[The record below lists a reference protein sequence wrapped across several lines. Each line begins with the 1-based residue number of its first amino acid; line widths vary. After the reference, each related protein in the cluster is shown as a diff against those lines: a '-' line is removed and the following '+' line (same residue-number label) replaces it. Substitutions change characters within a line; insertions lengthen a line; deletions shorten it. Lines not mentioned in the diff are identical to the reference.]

1 MKLSEKLAALEQE
14 ESREATDTAAASAT
28 PWAGVAK
35 RPRTT
40 NPAHTTN
47 PVRTTSTWDATKKK
61 VRELVLE
68 EVAPRMRGLS
78 PEELAVEV
86 KSALD
91 QSLQREDVAVTP
103 LERRRF
109 VQEMMSD
116 TLGYGPLDPL
126 LADETITEVMCNSF
140 DDIWVEREG
149 LIEHTDLSFTDD
161 IQYRAVI
168 DKIVSA
174 VGRRVDEA
182 SPMVDARL
190 PDGSRVN
197 AIIPPLALHGSV
209 LTIRKFSKDP
219 YNAKDLINFGTWT
232 LDLVTVMEACV
243 RGKLNILVSGGTGTG
258 KTTNLNVLSAFI
270 PEGERIITIE
280 DSAELQLQQPHVV
293 NLETRPA
300 SAEGTGQVSI
310 RELVKNA
317 LRMRP
322 DRIIVGECR
331 AAEALDMLQ
340 AMNTGHEG
348 SMTTVHANASR
359 DAISRL
365 ETMVLMAGY
374 ELPVRAIREQIA
386 SAIDLILQVSRMPDG
401 RRVITAVTEVQG
413 MEGDIILLQ
422 DIFKYR
428 TLPGVSGGKASGELV
443 ATGLRPKFLD
453 KLGENSVEVPASA
466 FKAPVGSAPGQVS
479 STSPRGRKVRVPSA
493 REVADR
499 ERLR

>member
-14 ESREATDTAAASAT
+14 EASREAEATAAAPPPPAGMASKRARPGKARSA
-28 PWAGVAK
+28 
-35 RPRTT
+35 
-40 NPAHTTN
+40 
-47 PVRTTSTWDATKKK
+47 STWDATKKK
-61 VRELVLE
+61 VRELVLD
-68 EVAPRMRGLS
+68 EVAPKMQGLT
-78 PEELAVEV
+78 PEELAAEV
-86 KSALD
+86 KGALD
-91 QSLQREDVAVTP
+91 RILQREDVEVTP

-126 LADETITEVMCNSF
+126 LADSTITEVMCNAY

-149 LIEHTDLSFTDD
+149 RVEHTDLSFTDD

-197 AIIPPLALHGSV
+197 AIIPPLALHGAV

-219 YNAKDLINFGTWT
+219 YTAKDLINFGTWT
-232 LDLVTVMEACV
+232 VDLVTVMEACV

-270 PEGERIITIE
+270 PDGERVITIE
-280 DSAELQLQQPHVV
+280 DSAELQLQQPHVI

-300 SAEGTGQVSI
+300 SAEGTGQVTI
-310 RELVKNA
+310 RDLVKNA

-348 SMTTVHANASR
+348 SMTTVHANTSR

-365 ETMVLMAGY
+365 ETMVLMAGFD
-374 ELPVRAIREQIA
+374 LPVRAIREQIA

-413 MEGDIILLQ
+413 LEGDIILLQ

-428 TLPGVSGGKASGELV
+428 PLPGAAPGKLAGELV

-453 KLGENSVEVPASA
+453 KLAENNVEVPAAA
-466 FKAPVGSAPGQVS
+466 FKAPAGVAPGGRVTPPPS
-479 STSPRGRKVRVPSA
+479 GRKVRVPSA

>member
-14 ESREATDTAAASAT
+14 ESREAAEAPVPAAPT
-28 PWAGVAK
+28 PGVAK
-35 RPRTT
+35 RTRSTARSKGP
-40 NPAHTTN
+40 
-47 PVRTTSTWDATKKK
+47 STWDATKKK

-68 EVAPRMRGLS
+68 EVAPRMQGLS
-78 PEELAVEV
+78 AEELAVEV

-91 QSLQREDVAVTP
+91 QILQREDVEVTP

-126 LADETITEVMCNSF
+126 LADDSITEVMCNAH
-140 DDIWVEREG
+140 DDIWIERNG
-149 LIEHTDLSFTDD
+149 LIERTDLSFTDD
-161 IQYRAVI
+161 TQYRAVI
-168 DKIVSA
+168 DKIVGA

-219 YNAKDLINFGTWT
+219 YTAKDLINFGTWT
-232 LDLVTVMEACV
+232 VDLVTVMEACV

-270 PEGERIITIE
+270 PDGERIITIE
-280 DSAELQLQQPHVV
+280 DSAELQLQQPHII

-310 RELVKNA
+310 RDLVKNA

-348 SMTTVHANASR
+348 SMTTVHANTPR

-413 MEGDIILLQ
+413 LEGDTILLQ

-428 TLPGVSGGKASGELV
+428 QVPGAAGKAAGELV

-453 KLGENSVEVPASA
+453 KLTEGGVEVPASS
-466 FKAPVGSAPGQVS
+466 FKAPVGAAPGRSS
-479 STSPRGRKVRVPSA
+479 STSTRGRKVRVPSA

-499 ERLR
+499 EKLR

>member
-14 ESREATDTAAASAT
+14 EARDALPKANAPAATTPKRSRPIKSRGA
-28 PWAGVAK
+28 
-35 RPRTT
+35 
-40 NPAHTTN
+40 
-47 PVRTTSTWDATKKK
+47 STWDAQKKK

-68 EVAPRMRGLS
+68 QVAPKMGGLA
-78 PEELAVEV
+78 PDAIANEV

-91 QSLQREDVAVTP
+91 QIVQREDVVVTP

-109 VQEMMSD
+109 VQEVMSD

-126 LADETITEVMCNSF
+126 LADDSITEVMCNSY
-140 DDIWVEREG
+140 DDIWLERDG
-149 LIEHTDLSFTDD
+149 QIEHTDLSFTDEA
-161 IQYRAVI
+161 QYRAVI

-197 AIIPPLALHGSV
+197 AIIPPLAMNGAV
-209 LTIRKFSKDP
+209 LTIRKFAKEP
-219 YNAKDLINFGTWT
+219 FTAKDLINFGTWT
-232 LDLVTVMEACV
+232 LDLTTVMDACV

-270 PEGERIITIE
+270 PENERILTIE

-293 NLETRPA
+293 SLESRPP
-300 SAEGTGQVSI
+300 SAEGTGNVTI
-310 RELVKNA
+310 RDLVKNA

-331 AAEALDMLQ
+331 SAEALDMLQ

-348 SMTTVHANASR
+348 SMTTVHANSPR
-359 DAISRL
+359 DAITRI
-365 ETMVLMAGY
+365 ETMVLMAGFD
-374 ELPVRAIREQIA
+374 LPMRAIREQIA
-386 SAIDLILQVSRMPDG
+386 AALDLIMQVSRLPDG
-401 RRVITAVTEVQG
+401 RRVITQVTEVQG

-422 DIFKYR
+422 DIFKFR
-428 TLPGVSGGKASGELV
+428 TLPGSPGAGELV
-443 ATGLRPKFLD
+443 PTGLRPKFLD
-453 KLGENSVEVPASA
+453 RLSDASVEVPASA
-466 FKAPVGSAPGQVS
+466 FKTIGPNTERLAAAGI
-479 STSPRGRKVRVPSA
+479 RGRKVRVPSQ
-493 REVADR
+493 RELAER
-499 ERLR
+499 EELR